1 MCMIS
6 GVNAYLD
13 LNRRVDQNVN
23 YISQETVRFA
33 IQRGAVE
40 NQVLDGVTATV
51 IDSHKAVQIKI
62 NDALKRIED
71 QSASQAVKTIIE
83 KINADETR
91 HAELFNEVTQNVSD
105 IGTEKVSITD
115 TLKQLGDTLGE
126 AISTIDAEEVE
137 LAMEGEN
144 LDGMTQISE
153 VIQEVDGIES
163 TIATAV
169 EEQSASSKEIAHNIS
184 QASAGEIA
192 NQSSQVNLSAET
204 LARLA
209 EGLEKLVNRFKI

>member
-126 AISTIDAEEVE
+126 AISTIDAEEV
-137 LAMEGEN
+137 
-144 LDGMTQISE
+144 
-153 VIQEVDGIES
+153 
-163 TIATAV
+163 
-169 EEQSASSKEIAHNIS
+169 
-184 QASAGEIA
+184 
-192 NQSSQVNLSAET
+192 
-204 LARLA
+204 
-209 EGLEKLVNRFKI
+209 